1 LYIDAHF
8 HCDIYTRYENALERA
23 LELLE
28 RHGILVVSSST
39 EPESYKQTLDIAEK
53 SRHVLPC
60 FGVHPQVA
68 HKYLGRL
75 DSLDELFNGAV
86 AYGEIGL
93 DHLHLKDE
101 SQYPAQYT
109 VLKSFLGKARDQDK
123 LVILHLDGAEEEGL
137 ELIRQFSLRRVIVH
151 GYKGSLDTM
160 KELLDSG
167 CYFSVGGNMI
177 MEKFKAHIPSD
188 EWERSH
194 AAVKKLPSDRLLVET
209 DGPCRI
215 EPSSPPGAPR
225 RMPTYLFDVIAEIAE
240 IRELAPEELVRSTNQ
255 NFKQLI
261 EDNEHLIPYYNLI

>member
-8 HCDIYTRYENALERA
+8 HCNVYTRYENALERA

-39 EPESYKQTLDIAEK
+39 EPESYRQTLEIAER

-68 HKYLGRL
+68 HEYLDRL
-75 DSLDELFNGAV
+75 DSLDELFNEAV

-93 DHLHLKDE
+93 DHLHLKDA
-101 SQYPAQYT
+101 SQYPAQYI
-109 VLKSFLGKARDQDK
+109 VLKHFLGKARDQDN

-137 ELIRQFSLRRVIVH
+137 KLIRQFSLRKVIVH
-151 GYKGSLDTM
+151 GYKGSLQTM
-160 KELLDSG
+160 KELLDAG

-177 MEKFKAHIPSD
+177 MEKFKAQVPTD
-188 EWERSH
+188 QWERSH
-194 AAVKKLPSDRLLVET
+194 AVVKKLPSDRLLVET
-209 DGPCRI
+209 DGPCRT
-215 EPSSPPGAPR
+215 EPDSPPDAPR
-225 RMPTYLFDVIAEIAE
+225 RMPTYLLDVIAEIAE
-240 IRELAPEELVRSTNQ
+240 IRNAASEELVRSMNQ

-261 EDNEHLIPYYNLI
+261 KDDERLISYINLI

>member
-8 HCDIYTRYENALERA
+8 HCNVYTRHENTLERA

-39 EPESYKQTLDIAEK
+39 EPESYKQTLEIAER

-68 HKYLGRL
+68 HEYLGRL
-75 DSLDELFNGAV
+75 DSLDELFNEAA

-93 DHLHLKDE
+93 DHLHLKDA

-109 VLKSFLGKARDQDK
+109 VLKHFLGKARDQDK

-137 ELIRQFSLRRVIVH
+137 ELIRQFSLRKVIVH
-151 GYKGSLDTM
+151 GYKGSLQTM
-160 KELLDSG
+160 KELLDAG

-177 MEKFKAHIPSD
+177 MERFKAHVPSD
-188 EWERSH
+188 EWERSR

-209 DGPCRI
+209 DGPCRT
-215 EPSSPPGAPR
+215 EPDSPPDAPR
-225 RMPTYLFDVIAEIAE
+225 LMPTRLFDVIAEIAE
-240 IRELAPEELVRSTNQ
+240 IRNAAPEELVRSMNQ

-261 EDNEHLIPYYNLI
+261 KDDECLISYIKLI

>member
-1 LYIDAHF
+1 MYVDAHF
-8 HCDIYTRYENALERA
+8 HCNVYTRFGNDLERA
-23 LELLE
+23 LGLLE

-39 EPESYKQTLDIAEK
+39 ELESYWQTLEIAERSK
-53 SRHVLPC
+53 HVLPC

-68 HKYLGRL
+68 HEYIGRL
-75 DSLDELFNGAV
+75 DSLDELFDGAV

-93 DHLHLKDE
+93 DHYHLEDE

-109 VLKSFLGKARDQDK
+109 VLKRFLGKARDQDK

-137 ELIRQFSLRRVIVH
+137 ELIRQFSLRKVIVH

-160 KELLDSG
+160 KELLDAG
-167 CYFSVGGNMI
+167 CHFSVGGNMI
-177 MEKFKAHIPSD
+177 MEKFKAHIPSE

-209 DGPCRI
+209 DGPCRT
-215 EPSSPPGAPR
+215 EPAPPPGAPR
-225 RMPTYLFDVIAEIAE
+225 SMPTYLFDVIAEIAE
-240 IRELAPEELVRSTNQ
+240 IREVAPEELVRSTNR

-261 EDNEHLIPYYNLI
+261 EDDETLIPYYDLI